1 MQGPGPAPTRS
12 TRTGR
17 LLQAPL
23 PAPAPA
29 PFAEKS
35 RGSSATLSALGET
48 RVSPPE
54 LAAGYGKDNVPL
66 GPFVSAFE
74 LPPSSRGS
82 PGGPCL
88 PATPL
93 SPLQLPC
100 FLLPNRA
107 PWPLPVLLWEVGVG
121 RVSAAPSLGP
131 PSLGMVDTKCLAW
144 SPFFLARFSQGAGSP
159 PGSAPA
165 HHGQTAA
172 VQADPGGPI
181 PCPLLWDFASSGTG
195 GGAAASP
202 GLRAASCHP
211 SPTPSTLSAFT
222 TLSAGCGH
230 RQDPRGAI

>member
-23 PAPAPA
+23 PAPAPAPA

-82 PGGPCL
+82 PGAPACL

-100 FLLPNRA
+100 FLLPNWA

-144 SPFFLARFSQGAGSP
+144 SPFFLPRFSQGAGSP

-172 VQADPGGPI
+172 VQADPGGPS
-181 PCPLLWDFASSGTG
+181 PVLFFGTSPPRGRG
-195 GGAAASP
+195 GGQQRLQ
-202 GLRAASCHP
+202 G
-211 SPTPSTLSAFT
+211 
-222 TLSAGCGH
+222 
-230 RQDPRGAI
+230 